1 MFRTQWKFYLSY
13 QETDKSQLQWEK
25 TTNWCQY
32 WDESHA
38 GIIWKAILKMPQQAL
53 ENSLKTNEKIENV
66 SKEKRVALKKSKI
79 NQTELNKLKNTGTE
93 KF

>member
-38 GIIWKAILKMPQQAL
+38 GIIWKAILKMPQKAL
-53 ENSLKTNEKIENV
+53 ENSLKTNEKNR
-66 SKEKRVALKKSKI
+66 KCQQREKSCFKKIK
-79 NQTELNKLKNTGTE
+79 NKPNRT
-93 KF
+93 

>member
-1 MFRTQWKFYLSY
+1 
-13 QETDKSQLQWEK
+13 
-25 TTNWCQY
+25 
-32 WDESHA
+32 
-38 GIIWKAILKMPQQAL
+38 MPQQAL